1 LRPGSATL
9 QPRASYP
16 RARVTVNKEYNLI
29 LKVTSSTHSIMTSY
43 SKIYDQHRLRVDG
56 LMGVATR
63 ERSERA
69 HLPLLSTSLCFRLR
83 QYATE
88 ALWLPVVRPAVC

>member
-1 LRPGSATL
+1 
-9 QPRASYP
+9 
-16 RARVTVNKEYNLI
+16 
-29 LKVTSSTHSIMTSY
+29 MTTY

-69 HLPLLSTSLCFRLR
+69 HLPLRSTCLCFRFR
-83 QYATE
+83 QRYKDIMITGGPSGRLSTAASRDVMMTTTTMI
-88 ALWLPVVRPAVC
+88 